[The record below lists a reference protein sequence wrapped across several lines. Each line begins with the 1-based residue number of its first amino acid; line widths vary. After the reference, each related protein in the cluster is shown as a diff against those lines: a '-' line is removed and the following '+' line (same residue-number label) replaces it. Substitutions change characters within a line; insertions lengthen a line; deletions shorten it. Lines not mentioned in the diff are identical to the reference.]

1 MGSLGEDRGAKLRV
15 AVCKSRADPI
25 LELERARMRHDK
37 TVSGTRDDRIR
48 DEPPPLAVVAEFVPE
63 EEEMVAEHA
72 REIRAVAKGPMSEA
86 EAVAFVVEKLGVACC
101 PSPIACGSY

>member
-1 MGSLGEDRGAKLRV
+1 
-15 AVCKSRADPI
+15 
-25 LELERARMRHDK
+25 MRHDK

-86 EAVAFVVEKLGVACC
+86 EAVAFVVEKLVAFVVEKLGVACC
-101 PSPIACGSY
+101 PSPIACGSYYVRKGGGP